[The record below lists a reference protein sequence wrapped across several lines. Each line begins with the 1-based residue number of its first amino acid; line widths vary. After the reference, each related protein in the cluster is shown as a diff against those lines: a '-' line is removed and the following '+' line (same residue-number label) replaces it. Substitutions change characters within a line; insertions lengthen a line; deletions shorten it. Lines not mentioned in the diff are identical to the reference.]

1 MRMFDWGLK
10 SSVFFGPV
18 PKSNTKIITHSREE
32 KGRER
37 ERKRERERALLTYR
51 HTPKPMRTK

>member
-37 ERKRERERALLTYR
+37 ERKRERERESATDI
-51 HTPKPMRTK
+51 